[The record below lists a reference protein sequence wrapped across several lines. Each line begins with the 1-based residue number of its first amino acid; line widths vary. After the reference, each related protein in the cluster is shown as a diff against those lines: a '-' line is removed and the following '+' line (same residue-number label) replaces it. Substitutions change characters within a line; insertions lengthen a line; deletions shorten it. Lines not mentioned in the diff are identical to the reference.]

1 MTDHAATRPACY
13 LLLGS
18 PGTGKYT
25 VAQELVAQL
34 RERGEEVRLLD
45 NHRVSNILF
54 DLIAE
59 ADGRSRLPTAIFE
72 RVRELNL
79 SVLRTIDELSP
90 RDWSFVFTHHL
101 VDTEDNRVY
110 VAELARVAHDRK
122 ARFVPVVLTCELGEL
137 AGRIPRVDRR
147 DRNKLVDVER
157 GLAMT
162 GDPIVRPDA
171 ALALDVTTLPPA
183 VAAGEI
189 IAHGDGLP
197 AGS

>member
-1 MTDHAATRPACY
+1 MQPACY

-25 VAQELVAQL
+25 VAQELVTQL

-45 NHRVSNILF
+45 NHRVANVLF

-59 ADGRSRLPTAIFE
+59 ADGRSRLPASIFE
-72 RVRELNL
+72 RVREMNL
-79 SVLRTIDELSP
+79 TVLRTIDELSP

-101 VDTEDNRVY
+101 VDTEDNRAY
-110 VAELARVAHDRK
+110 VAELAGIARDRD
-122 ARFVPVVLTCELGEL
+122 ARFVPVILMCELGAL
-137 AGRIPRVDRR
+137 AERIPRPDRR
-147 DRNKLVDVER
+147 DRQKLVDVDR

-162 GDPIVRPDA
+162 RDPIVRPES
-171 ALALDVTTLPPA
+171 ALELDVTTLPPV

-189 IAHGDGLP
+189 IAHADRLV